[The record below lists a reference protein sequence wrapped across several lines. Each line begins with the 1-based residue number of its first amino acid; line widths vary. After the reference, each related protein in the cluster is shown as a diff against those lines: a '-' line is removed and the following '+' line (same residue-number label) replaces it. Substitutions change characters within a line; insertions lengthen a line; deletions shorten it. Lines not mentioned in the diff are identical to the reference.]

1 MGVKALRKQEVI
13 HSTAT
18 QQASV
23 PGAAVVKW
31 DKKGPAFVDFT
42 SEGGVCTG
50 VIFQTSSS

>member
-42 SEGGVCTG
+42 FEGGVCTG